1 MCVCVCNASLPF
13 REYVNLILCKE
24 NSWDHE
30 NVTEGVGLDKNE
42 PWGEYRVNEQ
52 ESERGWW
59 QKAHIWD
66 EGHDGN

>member
-1 MCVCVCNASLPF
+1 MQ
-13 REYVNLILCKE
+13 REFLRH
-24 NSWDHE
+24 HE

-42 PWGEYRVNEQ
+42 PWGEDRVNEQ